1 MLELKSKTEKEQI
14 KDHRSAETINY
25 TDDMLR
31 EIGKEY
37 CSHGDKVYADPI
49 PKVFKDC
56 NGVYMYDS
64 EDTPYLDLEM
74 WFAACNLGYKN
85 KRIRDAVVNQIDTL
99 PQISSHFLYDYKVL
113 LSEKIAKAN
122 IKRFGYKG
130 RVQYNVGGSHKNRVF
145 SFFGG
150 FHGRTLGAS
159 CLTAG
164 YRYRK
169 SFGHFGDEAHFVPYP
184 YCFRCPYGKKCDSC
198 NYYCVQQLRR

>member
-1 MLELKSKTEKEQI
+1 MSVLEIKTNIENVNGVK
-14 KDHRSAETINY
+14 SAENINY
-25 TDDMLR
+25 TDDELR

-74 WFAACNLGYKN
+74 WFASCNLGYKN
-85 KRIRDAVVNQIDTL
+85 QRIRDAVVNQIDTL

-122 IKRFGYKG
+122 IKK
-130 RVQYNVGGSHKNRVF
+130 
-145 SFFGG
+145 
-150 FHGRTLGAS
+150 L
-159 CLTAG
+159 
-164 YRYRK
+164 
-169 SFGHFGDEAHFVPYP
+169 
-184 YCFRCPYGKKCDSC
+184 
-198 NYYCVQQLRR
+198 